1 MLFKKLTPET
11 TKSQYEKFNKSTVLQ
26 SEVLIFK
33 GVDGYDVYNPSIP
46 FTLNNKTYI
55 AGRVEKRC
63 EEFSKVKLFEQKDGY
78 YQLVETADLTLQ
90 DPFVTLID
98 DEVILGGVNVT
109 WGNGKDIET
118 TWKTDFYKVKSP
130 KEFTYITSGPAHMK
144 DVRIVQL
151 PNKKIA
157 IFSRPQGAEIW
168 EKYRAIARIGFAI
181 VDSLNDV
188 TPETIKNAPYLE
200 GQFKDDEWG
209 GSNQAIILKN
219 GLIGVIGHKSY
230 RTYNEKN
237 EQMLHYY
244 GMAFV
249 INPETKE
256 FSNPEIIISND
267 CFPKV
272 EPKRPDLTDV
282 TFTSGIIRN
291 NDNTATIYT
300 GLSDSHV
307 GKAIIIDPFT
317 KYENA

>member
-11 TKSQYEKFNKSTVLQ
+11 TKSQYEKFNKNTVLK

-98 DEVILGGVNVT
+98 GEVILGGVNVT

-168 EKYRAIARIGFAI
+168 EKYRAIARIGFTI
-181 VDSLNDV
+181 VDSLNNV